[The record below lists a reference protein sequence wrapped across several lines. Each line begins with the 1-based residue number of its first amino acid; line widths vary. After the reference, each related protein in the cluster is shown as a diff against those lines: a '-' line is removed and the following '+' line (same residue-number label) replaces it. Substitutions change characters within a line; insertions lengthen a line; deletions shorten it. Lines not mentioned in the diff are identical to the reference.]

1 MKRKICSCF
10 LVLVLSV
17 CLLLPVSAAGC
28 MRVYVPMTCY
38 RFVAVQNGCRTVTVC
53 MPFTREQD
61 APPAAPETPG
71 VPKTPDKPKEPV
83 VPETPAAPEAPEIGS
98 DYEQQVVTL
107 VNQERAA
114 YGLPALGTNAQLAD
128 GAKLK
133 SQYLHDN
140 RYFDHNSPTYGTPF
154 EMMRALGITYSY
166 AGENIAMGYS
176 TPEAVV
182 RAWMQSPGH
191 RANILS
197 ANFTSIGVG
206 YVADG
211 GYWTQWFHG

>member
-10 LVLVLSV
+10 LVLVFSV

-28 MRVYVPMTCY
+28 TRIYAPMTCY
-38 RFVAVQNGCRTVTVC
+38 RFVTVRNGCCPVTVC
-53 MPFTREQD
+53 VPVTREQD
-61 APPAAPETPG
+61 ALPAAPETPV
-71 VPKTPDKPKEPV
+71 VPKAPEKPEKPV
-83 VPETPAAPEAPEIGS
+83 VPETPATPEAPEIGS

-133 SQYLHDN
+133 SQDLHDN